1 MGALNILN
9 PFLHSDKYIMLLIR
23 VLEISLEKPMSH
35 NGLGNRF
42 WRSNGVCHQEKCFS
56 DTRRG
61 LSVEAF
67 IVLNAYLYFEGA

>member
-23 VLEISLEKPMSH
+23 VLEMSLEKPMCHS
-35 NGLGNRF
+35 GLGNRF
-42 WRSNGVCHQEKCFS
+42 WRSNGVYHQEKRFS

-67 IVLNAYLYFEGA
+67 IVFNSYLYFEGA

>member
-35 NGLGNRF
+35 SGLGNRF
-42 WRSNGVCHQEKCFS
+42 GVLMESAIKRNVS
-56 DTRRG
+56 LIRG
-61 LSVEAF
+61 RDFLSKR
-67 IVLNAYLYFEGA
+67 LLY